1 MTLTEEGKTRM
12 LGKDTATSLIDRF
25 RSLFHYWFVQYN
37 PLYFF
42 SAFCVLL
49 GTFLV
54 SKGLDG
60 IDWETGQILLN
71 TVIQSYEILLIV
83 GAALLFRVANKY
95 RPAVIL
101 GIMEI
106 VFLFDPTF
114 RTETI
119 ATLGTGGLIVSAL
132 WVTLLVLKLMA
143 LAWVFKLKLSPQT
156 FIIVGLAA
164 VGMAGTPLFL
174 ALTSI
179 DKGTVHL
186 AATWYG
192 AGLLALFLWADPR
205 VESKFELDK
214 WGQTVLQRTRHVA
227 WMIWAGFY
235 LYHLA
240 AWSIA
245 FSITLTLPH
254 FAPIVLL
261 LPFLFG
267 YEISVW
273 VGGLGAIALASAE
286 PFTVT
291 PTAMVVSMVFVL
303 HGWHGRRYR
312 LFVGAVLAFYL
323 AAWTVGWQSWPLPEP
338 ELWLNVA
345 TATVLLAIA
354 WRLQLPSALLA
365 VILTMLPLWKKL
377 APRDTLGWGILLLA
391 LGFLTLIA
399 GVAVYWTQPRSQD
412 S

>member
-1 MTLTEEGKTRM
+1 M
-12 LGKDTATSLIDRF
+12 LGGDTATRLIDRI

-54 SKGLDG
+54 SNGLEG
-60 IDWETGQILLN
+60 IDWETGQVVLN
-71 TVIQSYEILLIV
+71 TVIQSYEVMLIV
-83 GAALLFRVANKY
+83 GAALLFRVANKH

-119 ATLGTGGLIVSAL
+119 ATLGTAELMASAL
-132 WVTLLVLKLMA
+132 WVVLLILKLIA
-143 LAWVFKLKLSPQT
+143 LAWVFKLKLSLET
-156 FIIVGLAA
+156 FVIVALAA

-179 DKGTVHL
+179 DKGIVHL
-186 AATWYG
+186 GATWYG
-192 AGLLALFLWADPR
+192 AGLVALFLWVDPR

-214 WGQTVLQRTRHVA
+214 WGQTVLQRATKAA

-235 LYHLA
+235 LYHLV
-240 AWSIA
+240 AWSIPS
-245 FSITLTLPH
+245 SITLTLPH
-254 FAPIVLL
+254 FAPIILL
-261 LPFLFG
+261 LPFCFEN
-267 YEISVW
+267 EISVW
-273 VGGLGAIALASAE
+273 ASGLGAIALTSAE
-286 PFTVT
+286 PLTVT
-291 PTAMVVSMVFVL
+291 PTAMIVSMVFVL

-312 LFVGAVLAFYL
+312 LFVGAVLAIYL
-323 AAWTVGWQSWPLPEP
+323 AAWTVGWQDWPLPEP
-338 ELWLNVA
+338 ELWLTVA
-345 TATVLLAIA
+345 TATGLLAVA
-354 WRLQLPSALLA
+354 WRYQLPSGLLGM
-365 VILTMLPLWKKL
+365 VLTMLPLWKKL

-391 LGFLTLIA
+391 LGFLTLIV